1 MDFIKKNLAVVIV
14 IVVIVLGLGGFVL
27 WSRSSGGEAITPQ
40 DEESIDVKQVSP
52 EDIGMTV
59 EFRADGKAVILKL
72 TKLAGIKSIE
82 YEASYDAE
90 ETNEGETIVVP
101 KGAVGSPIDVTG
113 ESEIEREVLLGTCS
127 AAVCRY
133 DKVMSD
139 IKFLVKINFENGEVG
154 AAEATLPIE
163 SE

>member
-1 MDFIKKNLAVVIV
+1 MDFIKKNLAIVIV
-14 IVVIVLGLGGFVL
+14 IVVIILGLGGFFL
-27 WSRSSGGEAITPQ
+27 WSRGSGGEAISPQ
-40 DEESIDVKQVSP
+40 EEAVDIKQVSP

-59 EFRADGKAVILKL
+59 EFRADGNAVILKL
-72 TKLAGIKSIE
+72 TKLDGIKSVE

-101 KGAVGSPIDVTG
+101 KGAVGSPIEVDG
-113 ESEIEREVLLGTCS
+113 ETEIEREILLGTCS

-133 DKVMSD
+133 DKLMSD
-139 IKFLVKINFENGEVG
+139 IKFLVKINYENGEVG
-154 AAEATLPIE
+154 SAEIILPFE